1 MTKTSERIRKKGEK
15 KKNDEKTGDTN
26 ADGLQV
32 SENSTVIDPQ
42 TDSAKLQC
50 TECKVFIAEK
60 KIIIRENHELKK
72 ENVVILRELKETKLC
87 LKFMEEEQRNREKVF
102 AALKNKCRNSGMDL
116 SFIERIEEFS
126 DPAQLELI
134 SGTAVGQALVI
145 NRPDPLIAADQVSE
159 IAITPNSGIAPDRR
173 VSVKK
178 TSQNEN
184 TDRRRFKKKILIVAD
199 SHGRDMQR
207 ILSKCLND
215 VTVNVTSFIKPGAGM
230 KEIAKGITEKTAHF
244 SQDDVVILMGG
255 TNDIEGNTPFQLT
268 IAQSLESF
276 VPISKKTKVII
287 NCIPQ
292 RWDKPELNTDI
303 GQANKFMHNFINK
316 IKNKNSKNISINFL
330 EDKLRPHHY
339 NRSGLHLNTE
349 GKKTLCTTILRLL
362 RIDSGSKEIVEI
374 SQPAPTLMD
383 RWLKGELPLK
393 KRSTVSNNIKSS
405 TVSNV
410 NKKTTP
416 TFLEKWLM
424 KVPRV

>member
-1 MTKTSERIRKKGEK
+1 MKTSERIRKKGEK
-15 KKNDEKTGDTN
+15 KKNDEKKGDTN
-26 ADGLQV
+26 ADGLQL
-32 SENSTVIDPQ
+32 SENSTVIGPQ

-116 SFIERIEEFS
+116 SFVERIEEFS

-134 SGTAVGQALVI
+134 SGTAGGQTSVI

-292 RWDKPELNTDI
+292 RWDKPELNRDI

-362 RIDSGSKEIVEI
+362 KIDSGSKEIVEI

-383 RWLKGELPLK
+383 RWLKGELPLI

-405 TVSNV
+405 TVRNV
-410 NKKTTP
+410 NKKTPP

-424 KVPRV
+424 KVPQV